1 MMDIPMPFAHLLAR
15 LGRALLTVFLLSSC
29 LAPRAH
35 ADAGDFQ
42 AMPGLWKIVT
52 HASAKGAPRETVAW
66 RCVDE
71 DADPWA
77 SFALAPLDASCQ
89 RADEHRS
96 RTSLDWSLRCVA
108 SPALHGRIAF
118 DSPEHFTGTLD
129 SVDGEPVLRVEGRR
143 YAACT
148 SPKD

>member
-1 MMDIPMPFAHLLAR
+1 MQMAYQLAR
-15 LGRALLTVFLLSSC
+15 FVRAAFTVWLLSSV

-52 HASAKGAPRETVAW
+52 HTQAKGAPHETVAW
-66 RCVDE
+66 HCVDE

-77 SFALAPLDASCQ
+77 SFATLAPSEGASCE
-89 RADEHRS
+89 RTDEHRS
-96 RTSLDWSLRCVA
+96 RTSLDWNLRCA
-108 SPALHGRIAF
+108 APPALHGRVAF
-118 DSPEHFTGTLD
+118 DSPEHYTATLAAD
-129 SVDGEPVLRVEGRR
+129 KAEPVLRVEGKR

>member
-1 MMDIPMPFAHLLAR
+1 MPVAYQLAR
-15 LGRALLTVFLLSSC
+15 LARAALTVLLLSSV
-29 LAPRAH
+29 LTPHAH

-52 HASAKGAPRETVAW
+52 HSSAKGAPHETVAW
-66 RCVDE
+66 HCVDE

-77 SFALAPLDASCQ
+77 SFASLAPTDGASCA
-89 RADEHRS
+89 RSDEHRS
-96 RTSLDWSLRCVA
+96 RTSLDWSLRCTA
-108 SPALHGRIAF
+108 PATLHGRVAF
-118 DSPEHFTGTLD
+118 DSPEHYSATLGAEGT
-129 SVDGEPVLRVEGRR
+129 EPLLRVEGKR

>member
-1 MMDIPMPFAHLLAR
+1 MQVAYQLAR
-15 LGRALLTVFLLSSC
+15 FVRAALTVVLLSSV
-29 LAPRAH
+29 LAPHAH

-52 HASAKGAPRETVAW
+52 HAKGTPHETVAW
-66 RCVDE
+66 HCVDE

-77 SFALAPLDASCQ
+77 SFALSPPDATCQ
-89 RADEHRS
+89 RSDEHRS
-96 RTSLDWSLRCVA
+96 RTSLDWNVQCHA
-108 SPALHGRIAF
+108 PPALHGRVAF
-118 DSPEHFTGTLD
+118 DSPEHYSATL
-129 SVDGEPVLRVEGRR
+129 GAEGAEPLLRVEGRR

>member
-1 MMDIPMPFAHLLAR
+1 MHHIACHLAR
-15 LGRALLTVFLLSSC
+15 LARAALTVALLSS
-29 LAPRAH
+29 LLTPHAH

-52 HASAKGAPRETVAW
+52 RSNAQGAPRETVAW
-66 RCVDE
+66 HCVDE

-77 SFALAPLDASCQ
+77 SFVPPPPAASCE
-89 RADEHRS
+89 RSDEHRS
-96 RTSLDWSLRCVA
+96 RTSLDWNLRCAA
-108 SPALHGRIAF
+108 SPVLHGRVAF
-118 DSPEHFTGTLD
+118 DSPEHYTGMLGAE
-129 SVDGEPVLRVEGRR
+129 SGEPVLRVEGKR

>member
-1 MMDIPMPFAHLLAR
+1 MQIAYHLAR
-15 LGRALLTVFLLSSC
+15 VLRAAVIVLLLSSV

-52 HASAKGAPRETVAW
+52 HAGANSAPGDTVAW
-66 RCVDE
+66 HCVDE

-77 SFALAPLDASCQ
+77 SFALPPPQASCQ
-89 RADEHRS
+89 RSDEHRS
-96 RTSLDWSLRCVA
+96 RTSLDWTLTCA
-108 SPALHGRIAF
+108 SAPALHGRVVF
-118 DSPEHFTGTLD
+118 DSPEHYTATLGA
-129 SVDGEPVLRVEGRR
+129 DGAEPVLRVEGKR

>member
-1 MMDIPMPFAHLLAR
+1 MPFVYHLAR
-15 LGRALLTVFLLSSC
+15 VLRAALIVLLLSSM

-52 HASAKGAPRETVAW
+52 HAKGVTHETVAW
-66 RCVDE
+66 HCVDE

-77 SFALAPLDASCQ
+77 SFALPPPDASCQ
-89 RADEHRS
+89 RSDEHRS
-96 RTSLDWSLRCVA
+96 RTSLNWNLQCKA
-108 SPALHGRIAF
+108 PPALHGRVAF
-118 DSPEHFTGTLD
+118 DSPEHYSATL
-129 SVDGEPVLRVEGRR
+129 GAEGAEPLLRVEGRR